1 MKTYK
6 VAVIEDVK
14 KIGFKEVKKREPE
27 DRQVLVKVDSCA
39 ICTLEQRVYNGVM
52 NRYPFA
58 GGHEAAG
65 TVEAIGKKVK
75 GVQVGDKVAVRLL
88 NSCGECYYCR
98 NGHENQ
104 CTTSFIAETQE
115 CAMGPGGFA
124 EYMMMDASD
133 VYKMDPEIDLTHAA
147 LSEPLAC
154 CVHSIENGR
163 VGLGDDVVVI
173 GVGIMGALHI
183 QLAKLKGARVIACE
197 LDDTR
202 LEIAKKMGA
211 DILINSGKTDPVKE
225 IQKLTEG
232 RGADAVFC
240 TVPVAALAKQAVDMS
255 GKLGRV
261 VFYTSF
267 HPDNPIEISPNK
279 VHSTEQIITGTVNPM
294 KKDFLI
300 ATRLLSGKLI
310 DVSALISDC
319 IPLENIEEAMKKAI
333 RPDTYRIIVRP

>member
-1 MKTYK
+1 MS
-6 VAVIEDVK
+6 
-14 KIGFKEVKKREPE
+14 
-27 DRQVLVKVDSCA
+27 SC
-39 ICTLEQRVYNGVM
+39 IY
-52 NRYPFA
+52 
-58 GGHEAAG
+58 
-65 TVEAIGKKVK
+65 
-75 GVQVGDKVAVRLL
+75 
-88 NSCGECYYCR
+88 
-98 NGHENQ
+98 
-104 CTTSFIAETQE
+104 
-115 CAMGPGGFA
+115 
-124 EYMMMDASD
+124 
-133 VYKMDPEIDLTHAA
+133 
-147 LSEPLAC
+147 
-154 CVHSIENGR
+154 
-163 VGLGDDVVVI
+163 DVVVI

-211 DILINSGKTDPVKE
+211 DILINSGKSDPVKE
-225 IQKLTEG
+225 IQKITEG

-267 HPDNPIEISPNK
+267 HPDNPIEVSPNK

-319 IPLENIEEAMKKAI
+319 IPLENIEKAMEKAI